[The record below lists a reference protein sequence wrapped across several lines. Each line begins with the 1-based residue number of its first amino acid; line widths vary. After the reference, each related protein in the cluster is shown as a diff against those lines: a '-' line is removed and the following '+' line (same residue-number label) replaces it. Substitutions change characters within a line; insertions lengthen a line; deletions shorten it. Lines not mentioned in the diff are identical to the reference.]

1 MSRVVARRRVAVVV
15 AIANANS
22 SEDGGGHGDDNLH
35 DYLPHIDVNF
45 AHDIYF
51 LRLMFFLIG
60 GAYRSY
66 RSYRFF
72 TFHFSLFLF
81 FLQLQHLRYQ
91 RIRHVQVIQSPAV
104 APEHGGH
111 EGAFASHGLV
121 RQSVEGFGVVVDGH
135 V

>member
-15 AIANANS
+15 AIANANG

-45 AHDIYF
+45 AHDIIF
-51 LRLMFFLIG
+51 LRLMFLPF
-60 GAYRSY
+60 
-66 RSYRFF
+66 
-72 TFHFSLFLF
+72 FSLFPFLF
-81 FLQLQHLRYQ
+81 SLLQLQHLCYQ
-91 RIRHVQVIQSPAV
+91 RIRHIQVIQSPAV

>member
-15 AIANANS
+15 AIANANG

-60 GAYRSY
+60 VAYRSYGTHRSY

-72 TFHFSLFLF
+72 PFHFSLFPSLF
-81 FLQLQHLRYQ
+81 SSCSTC
-91 RIRHVQVIQSPAV
+91 VIS
-104 APEHGGH
+104 GYGI
-111 EGAFASHGLV
+111 F
-121 RQSVEGFGVVVDGH
+121 R
-135 V
+135 

>member
-60 GAYRSY
+60 GGLIGLMGLIGLGLIGLIGPID
-66 RSYRFF
+66 
-72 TFHFSLFLF
+72 FSLFTFPFSLPS
-81 FLQLQHLRYQ
+81 
-91 RIRHVQVIQSPAV
+91 SPAAALALSADTACSGDTV
-104 APEHGGH
+104 ASSS
-111 EGAFASHGLV
+111 ARAWWA
-121 RQSVEGFGVVVDGH
+121 
-135 V
+135 

>member
-15 AIANANS
+15 AIANANG

-51 LRLMFFLIG
+51 LRLMFFL
-60 GAYRSY
+60 
-66 RSYRFF
+66 
-72 TFHFSLFLF
+72 
-81 FLQLQHLRYQ
+81 QLQHLRYQ
-91 RIRHVQVIQSPAV
+91 RIRHIQVIQSPAV

>member
-45 AHDIYF
+45 AHDIIF
-51 LRLMFFLIG
+51 LRLMFL
-60 GAYRSY
+60 
-66 RSYRFF
+66 
-72 TFHFSLFLF
+72 
-81 FLQLQHLRYQ
+81 LQLQHLRYQ
-91 RIRHVQVIQSPAV
+91 RIRHIQVIQSPAV

-111 EGAFASHGLV
+111 EGSFASNSLV

>member
-51 LRLMFFLIG
+51 LRLMFLLIG
-60 GAYRSY
+60 GW
-66 RSYRFF
+66 
-72 TFHFSLFLF
+72 
-81 FLQLQHLRYQ
+81 
-91 RIRHVQVIQSPAV
+91 
-104 APEHGGH
+104 
-111 EGAFASHGLV
+111 GL
-121 RQSVEGFGVVVDGH
+121 
-135 V
+135 

>member
-51 LRLMFFLIG
+51 LRLMFLLIG
-60 GAYRSY
+60 VGLMGLIGLIGLIG
-66 RSYRFF
+66 FP
-72 TFHFSLFLF
+72 HFSLS
-81 FLQLQHLRYQ
+81 
-91 RIRHVQVIQSPAV
+91 SPAAALV
-104 APEHGGH
+104 LSADTAYSGDTI
-111 EGAFASHGLV
+111 ASSSA
-121 RQSVEGFGVVVDGH
+121 RAWWA
-135 V
+135 

>member
-72 TFHFSLFLF
+72 TFHFSF
-81 FLQLQHLRYQ
+81 FFSSCSTC
-91 RIRHVQVIQSPAV
+91 VIS
-104 APEHGGH
+104 GYGM
-111 EGAFASHGLV
+111 F
-121 RQSVEGFGVVVDGH
+121 R
-135 V
+135 

>member
-60 GAYRSY
+60 VGLIGLIGLIDFSL
-66 RSYRFF
+66 F
-72 TFHFSLFLF
+72 TFHFSF
-81 FLQLQHLRYQ
+81 FFSSCSTCDISGYGMFR
-91 RIRHVQVIQSPAV
+91 
-104 APEHGGH
+104 
-111 EGAFASHGLV
+111 
-121 RQSVEGFGVVVDGH
+121 
-135 V
+135 

>member
-1 MSRVVARRRVAVVV
+1 MSRVVARRRVAVIV

-60 GAYRSY
+60 VAYRSYGTHRSY
-66 RSYRFF
+66 RSYRLF
-72 TFHFSLFLF
+72 TFHFSLFPFHFSLF
-81 FLQLQHLRYQ
+81 SSLFSSCSTC
-91 RIRHVQVIQSPAV
+91 VIS
-104 APEHGGH
+104 GYGI
-111 EGAFASHGLV
+111 F
-121 RQSVEGFGVVVDGH
+121 R
-135 V
+135 

>member
-51 LRLMFFLIG
+51 LRLMFLLIG
-60 GAYRSY
+60 GLIGLMGLIGLIGPID
-66 RSYRFF
+66 
-72 TFHFSLFLF
+72 FSLFTFYFSLS
-81 FLQLQHLRYQ
+81 
-91 RIRHVQVIQSPAV
+91 SPA
-104 APEHGGH
+104 A
-111 EGAFASHGLV
+111 ALV
-121 RQSVEGFGVVVDGH
+121 
-135 V
+135 

>member
-51 LRLMFFLIG
+51 LRLMFFFDWGGIGLMGLIG
-60 GAYRSY
+60 LIGLIDFSL
-66 RSYRFF
+66 F
-72 TFHFSLFLF
+72 TFHFSF
-81 FLQLQHLRYQ
+81 FFSSCSTC
-91 RIRHVQVIQSPAV
+91 VIS
-104 APEHGGH
+104 GYGI
-111 EGAFASHGLV
+111 F
-121 RQSVEGFGVVVDGH
+121 R
-135 V
+135 

>member
-51 LRLMFFLIG
+51 LRLMFLLIG
-60 GAYRSY
+60 VGLIGLIGPID
-66 RSYRFF
+66 
-72 TFHFSLFLF
+72 FSLFTFPF
-81 FLQLQHLRYQ
+81 F
-91 RIRHVQVIQSPAV
+91 SPAAALALSADTAYSGDTV
-104 APEHGGH
+104 ASSS
-111 EGAFASHGLV
+111 ARAWWA
-121 RQSVEGFGVVVDGH
+121 
-135 V
+135 

>member
-51 LRLMFFLIG
+51 LRLMFFFLTSSSCHPKIFVKEF
-60 GAYRSY
+60 SY
-66 RSYRFF
+66 
-72 TFHFSLFLF
+72 FLMPCH
-81 FLQLQHLRYQ
+81 Q
-91 RIRHVQVIQSPAV
+91 
-104 APEHGGH
+104 
-111 EGAFASHGLV
+111 HGL
-121 RQSVEGFGVVVDGH
+121 GVNLLVQR
-135 V
+135 

>member
-51 LRLMFFLIG
+51 LRLMFF
-60 GAYRSY
+60 
-66 RSYRFF
+66 
-72 TFHFSLFLF
+72 
-81 FLQLQHLRYQ
+81 
-91 RIRHVQVIQSPAV
+91 
-104 APEHGGH
+104 
-111 EGAFASHGLV
+111 
-121 RQSVEGFGVVVDGH
+121 
-135 V
+135 

>member
-51 LRLMFFLIG
+51 LRLMFFFDWGWGLIG
-60 GAYRSY
+60 LMGLIGLGLIGLIGPIDFSL
-66 RSYRFF
+66 F
-72 TFHFSLFLF
+72 TFHFSLPS
-81 FLQLQHLRYQ
+81 
-91 RIRHVQVIQSPAV
+91 SPAV
-104 APEHGGH
+104 ALALSADTAYSGDTV
-111 EGAFASHGLV
+111 ASSSA
-121 RQSVEGFGVVVDGH
+121 RAWWA
-135 V
+135 